1 MFRAWEGIWAGGNIR
16 DLSDPRRRLRWALD
30 QLPARLRGALP
41 LVEQMANDEN
51 DEFFAGADL
60 VQVERDMRAELLA
73 VRTRI
78 AQGLP
83 VVARWLVVADLG
95 QVDSGRDATAYLW
108 RIRRGDEAR
117 PITVFI
123 SGTAMESANDHLP
136 EEVAAA
142 KNTHGRSVLS
152 QVVGLDE
159 PPTQVSVTT
168 AGIRH
173 GLPD

>member
-1 MFRAWEGIWAGGNIR
+1 
-16 DLSDPRRRLRWALD
+16 
-30 QLPARLRGALP
+30 
-41 LVEQMANDEN
+41 MANADS

-60 VQVERDMRAELLA
+60 AEVERDMRAELLA

-83 VVARWLVVADLG
+83 VVGRWLVVGSDG
-95 QVDSGRDATAYLW
+95 EVSSQGRDATAYLW
-108 RIRRGDEAR
+108 WLQRGEER
-117 PITVFI
+117 KPVTVFI
-123 SGTAMESANDHLP
+123 SGTAMASSNDHLP

-142 KNTHGRSVLS
+142 KNTRGRSVLS
-152 QVVGLDE
+152 QVVGLDD

-168 AGIRH
+168 AGIGF